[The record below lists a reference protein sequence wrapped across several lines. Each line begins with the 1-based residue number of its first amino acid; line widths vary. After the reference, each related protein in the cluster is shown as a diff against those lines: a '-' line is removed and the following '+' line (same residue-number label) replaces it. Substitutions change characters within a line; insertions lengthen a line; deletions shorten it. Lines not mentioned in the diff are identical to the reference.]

1 MRTVFLVFVG
11 ATWLLAA
18 VPAAPHHSF
27 AAEFDVNR
35 PVKLTGTI
43 TRIEWTNPHS
53 WLFIDTEDDDGNV
66 QNWAIE
72 LISTNGLLRRGWT
85 RDTVNAGDIV
95 DVEGFGARDGTNT
108 GNATTVWTL
117 ELSRSVGGLG
127 VGIQTEL
134 PSVPAVIE

>member
-18 VPAAPHHSF
+18 VPATPHHSF
-27 AAEFDVNR
+27 AAEFDINR

-43 TRIEWTNPHS
+43 TRIEWTTPHS
-53 WLFIDTEDDDGNV
+53 WLFLATEADDGNV

-85 RDTVNAGDIV
+85 RDKVRAGDIV
-95 DVEGFGARDGTNT
+95 NVEGFGARDGTNT
-108 GNATTVWTL
+108 GNATTVIMTNTGERLWD
-117 ELSRSVGGLG
+117 SASA
-127 VGIQTEL
+127 Q
-134 PSVPAVIE
+134 

>member
-18 VPAAPHHSF
+18 VQATPHHSF
-27 AAEFDVNR
+27 AAEFDINR
-35 PVKLTGTI
+35 PVKLTGTT

-72 LISTNGLLRRGWT
+72 LISTTGLLRRGWT
-85 RDTVNAGDIV
+85 RDKVRAGDIGN
-95 DVEGFGARDGTNT
+95 VEGFGARDGTNT
-108 GNATTVWTL
+108 GNATTVIMTNTGERLWD
-117 ELSRSVGGLG
+117 SASA
-127 VGIQTEL
+127 Q
-134 PSVPAVIE
+134 

>member
-85 RDTVNAGDIV
+85 RDKVKAGDII

-108 GNATTVWTL
+108 GNATTVTMTNTGERLWN
-117 ELSRSVGGLG
+117 SASA
-127 VGIQTEL
+127 Q
-134 PSVPAVIE
+134 

>member
-1 MRTVFLVFVG
+1 MRTVFFVCIG

-72 LISTNGLLRRGWT
+72 LVSTNGLLRRGWT
-85 RDTVNAGDIV
+85 RDTVKAGDIV

-108 GNATTVWTL
+108 GNATTVTMTNTGERLW
-117 ELSRSVGGLG
+117 ESSAA
-127 VGIQTEL
+127 Q
-134 PSVPAVIE
+134 

>member
-1 MRTVFLVFVG
+1 MRILFMGFVG

-108 GNATTVWTL
+108 GNATTVTMKNTGERLW
-117 ELSRSVGGLG
+117 ESSSA
-127 VGIQTEL
+127 Q
-134 PSVPAVIE
+134 

>member
-18 VPAAPHHSF
+18 VPATPHHSF
-27 AAEFDVNR
+27 AAEFDINR

-53 WLFIDTEDDDGNV
+53 WLFIDTEADDGNV

-85 RDTVNAGDIV
+85 RDKVRAGDIV
-95 DVEGFGARDGTNT
+95 NVEGFGAREGTNT
-108 GNATTVWTL
+108 GNATTVIMTNTGERLWD
-117 ELSRSVGGLG
+117 SASA
-127 VGIQTEL
+127 Q
-134 PSVPAVIE
+134 

>member
-1 MRTVFLVFVG
+1 MRSVFLVFVG

-18 VPAAPHHSF
+18 VPATPHHSF
-27 AAEFDVNR
+27 AAEFDINR

-85 RDTVNAGDIV
+85 RDKVRAGDIV
-95 DVEGFGARDGTNT
+95 NVEGFGARDGTNT
-108 GNATTVWTL
+108 GNATTVIMTNTGERLWD
-117 ELSRSVGGLG
+117 SASA
-127 VGIQTEL
+127 Q
-134 PSVPAVIE
+134 

>member
-53 WLFIDTEDDDGNV
+53 WLFIDTEDDNGNV

-85 RDTVNAGDIV
+85 RDKVKAGDII

-108 GNATTVWTL
+108 GNATTVTMTNTGERLWD
-117 ELSRSVGGLG
+117 SASA
-127 VGIQTEL
+127 Q
-134 PSVPAVIE
+134 

>member
-53 WLFIDTEDDDGNV
+53 WLFIDTEDDDGNI

-85 RDTVNAGDIV
+85 RDKVKTGDIV
-95 DVEGFGARDGTNT
+95 NVEGFGARDGTNT
-108 GNATTVWTL
+108 GNATTITMTNTGERLWESSTA
-117 ELSRSVGGLG
+117 
-127 VGIQTEL
+127 Q
-134 PSVPAVIE
+134 

>member
-1 MRTVFLVFVG
+1 MRILFMGFVG

-27 AAEFDVNR
+27 AAEFDVTR

-108 GNATTVWTL
+108 GNATTVTMTNTGERLW
-117 ELSRSVGGLG
+117 ESSSA
-127 VGIQTEL
+127 Q
-134 PSVPAVIE
+134 

>member
-18 VPAAPHHSF
+18 VPATPHHSF
-27 AAEFDVNR
+27 AAEFDINR

-85 RDTVNAGDIV
+85 RDKVRAGDIV
-95 DVEGFGARDGTNT
+95 NVEGFGARDGTNT
-108 GNATTVWTL
+108 GNATTVIMTDTGERLWD
-117 ELSRSVGGLG
+117 SASA
-127 VGIQTEL
+127 Q
-134 PSVPAVIE
+134 

>member
-1 MRTVFLVFVG
+1 MRTVFSVFVG

-53 WLFIDTEDDDGNV
+53 WLFIDTEDDDGSV

-85 RDTVNAGDIV
+85 RDKVKAGDIV

-108 GNATTVWTL
+108 GNATTITMTNTGERLWESSTA
-117 ELSRSVGGLG
+117 
-127 VGIQTEL
+127 Q
-134 PSVPAVIE
+134 